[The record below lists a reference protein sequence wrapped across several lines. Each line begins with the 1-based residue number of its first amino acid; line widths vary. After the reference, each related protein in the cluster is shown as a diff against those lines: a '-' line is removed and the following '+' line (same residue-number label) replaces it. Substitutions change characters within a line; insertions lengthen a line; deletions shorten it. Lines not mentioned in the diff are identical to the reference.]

1 MKGFTVLPTEMF
13 ERDDEEKR
21 EVGKW
26 HTIDGYL
33 YAPNAWHYFHAN
45 FEDAIPDLGCVNK
58 PRLFTCETGEK
69 IITEDDY
76 YIARDI
82 RLIREIDT
90 QTIKAYL
97 TANFDTLFNSDNAYV
112 RAALAK
118 YGIGLEELVDDPSYH
133 VRCEVVANGYALD
146 KLIDDDNCEVRAA
159 VVRQGYR
166 LDKLIKDPDFSVR
179 AEVAMAGY
187 GLEELVK
194 DPDEAVRA
202 TVAEMGKFLDVLID
216 DPDPDV
222 RVAVA
227 NQGYGFE
234 KLVNDP
240 DESVRA
246 IVAGFGYGH
255 DILANDPSSEVRN
268 AIQYWKCVNTIEKSE
283 EIFNKYCDELTE
295 EQKELAR
302 KCTAPLLDKSIE
314 LYECGLQSFV
324 STLKG

>member
-1 MKGFTVLPTEMF
+1 MKGFIVLHTEIL
-13 ERDDEEKR
+13 ERDDERKW

-26 HTIDGYL
+26 HTVDGDL
-33 YAPNAWHYFHAN
+33 HVHNEWHHLHAKL
-45 FEDAIPDLGCVNK
+45 EDAIPALGCVSK
-58 PRLFTCETGEK
+58 PRLFTCETGEE
-69 IITEDDY
+69 IITEDNCY
-76 YIARDI
+76 VARDI
-82 RLIREIDT
+82 RLIREVDT

-97 TANFDTLFNSDNAYV
+97 TANSDTLLNSDNAYV

-118 YGIGLEELVDDPSYH
+118 YGIELEKLVNDPSYH
-133 VRCEVVANGYALD
+133 VRCEVAENGYALD
-146 KLIDDDNCEVRAA
+146 KLIDDDNREVRAA

-166 LDKLIKDPDFSVR
+166 LDKLIKDPDFYVR

-216 DPDPDV
+216 DPSVSV
-222 RVAVA
+222 RLAVVG
-227 NQGYGFE
+227 QEYGLE

-240 DESVRA
+240 HESVRA
-246 IVAGFGYGH
+246 SVASCGYGH
-255 DILANDPSSEVRN
+255 DILANDPSSEVRE
-268 AIQYWKCVNTIEKSE
+268 AILYWKCFNTIEKSE
-283 EIFNKYCDELTE
+283 EIFNKYCKDLTE

-302 KCTAPLLDKSIE
+302 KCTEPLLDKGIE